1 MHARIRTVSAG
12 RHDEVGD
19 GAVEVGVDDGRRRR
33 PGPGVGAAP
42 AEAPEH
48 AAQLAV
54 VQLGEVVQRRDA
66 AGRRIVASGA
76 DASPEERQQLRL
88 AAERYDPRDH
98 HRACPGGDH
107 VLCIYDDDDVSQ
119 V

>member
-1 MHARIRTVSAG
+1 VSAG

-19 GAVEVGVDDGRRRR
+19 GAVEVSVDDGRPRR
-33 PGPGVGAAP
+33 PRVGAAAP

-54 VQLGEVVQRRDA
+54 VQLGEVVHRRDA
-66 AGRRIVASGA
+66 AGRRVVASGA
-76 DASPEERQQLRL
+76 DTSVVERQKLRL
-88 AAERYDPRDH
+88 AAKRYDPRDH
-98 HRACPGGDH
+98 HRACPGSDH
-107 VLCIYDDDDVSQ
+107 VLCIYDDDDDDVSQ

>member
-1 MHARIRTVSAG
+1 VHARIRTVSAG

-33 PGPGVGAAP
+33 PGPWVGAAP

-66 AGRRIVASGA
+66 AGRRVVASGA
-76 DASPEERQQLRL
+76 DASPEERQGPPPCVPRRRSRAVHLRRRRR
-88 AAERYDPRDH
+88 ESSVD
-98 HRACPGGDH
+98 
-107 VLCIYDDDDVSQ
+107 VLESE
-119 V
+119 